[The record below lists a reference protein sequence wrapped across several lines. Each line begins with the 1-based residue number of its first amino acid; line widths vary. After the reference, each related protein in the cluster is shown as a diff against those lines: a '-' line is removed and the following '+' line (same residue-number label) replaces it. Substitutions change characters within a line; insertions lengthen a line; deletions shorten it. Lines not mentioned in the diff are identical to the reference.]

1 VTDNID
7 TQMIESPALVK
18 NRRIFGDIFH
28 LALDTFRTNRARFLL
43 TSLGTI
49 MGTVSLIWVVTISLT
64 GEKYV
69 LAYIQNIGS
78 NLIWIEYSGLADPEV
93 GAKNDFLTI
102 DDMEAVERQ
111 VPGIV
116 AATPVA
122 NLHLP
127 YSTAGT
133 EITLLILGVDP
144 QYEQI
149 RRLRLLSGRF
159 LDDQD
164 ARLVSKAAVVTERF
178 AISQFGSVDDALGKS
193 ISLSGIPFQIIGTFT
208 EGTNTYGQS
217 EIVDNT
223 ILIPYKR
230 AHYLTG
236 SDAIN
241 QIYLSASDMSSVPEV
256 SREISRI
263 IRSRHR
269 PEAVYD
275 VGNLTQVLS
284 VARTMVNVL
293 SLLLVLFS
301 LVTLL
306 VGGMGIMN
314 IMLATVNSRTLEI
327 GIRKALGATSGQ
339 IRLQFLMESTM
350 ISMGGGIVGTIL
362 GFALPLS
369 IAKYSNLQ
377 LQTSW
382 ISAVVALL
390 ASATI
395 GIAFGTVPAARA
407 ARFDPVESL
416 KAE

>member
-1 VTDNID
+1 MT
-7 TQMIESPALVK
+7 ESATAIRE
-18 NRRIFGDIFH
+18 RRIFRDIFH
-28 LALDTFRTNRARFLL
+28 LAIDTFRTNRARFLL

-69 LAYIQNIGS
+69 LSYIQNIGS
-78 NLIWIEYSGLADPEV
+78 NLIWVEYSGLADPEV
-93 GAKNDFLTI
+93 GAKNDALTI
-102 DDMEAVERQ
+102 EDMEAVQRQ
-111 VPGIV
+111 VPEV
-116 AATPVA
+116 LAATPVV

-127 YSTAGT
+127 YSSGGGV
-133 EITLLILGVDP
+133 EVRLLVLGVNP

-164 ARLVSKAAVVTERF
+164 EQLVSKAALVTEHF
-178 AISQFGSVDDALGKS
+178 AVVQFGSVDDAVGKS
-193 ISLSGIPFQIIGTFT
+193 ISLSGVPFQIIGAFA
-208 EGTNTYGQS
+208 ERTNTYGQS
-217 EIVDNT
+217 EIADDT
-223 ILIPYKR
+223 ILIPYKVAR
-230 AHYLTG
+230 YLTG

-241 QIYLSASDMSSVPEV
+241 QIYLSASDLSSVPQVSQEV
-256 SREISRI
+256 ARVV
-263 IRSRHR
+263 RSRHR

-284 VARTMVNVL
+284 VARTTVTAI
-293 SLLLVLFS
+293 SILLLLFS

-314 IMLATVNSRTLEI
+314 IMLATVSSRTREI

-339 IRLQFLMESTM
+339 IRLQFLMESTL
-350 ISMGGGIVGTIL
+350 ISVGGGLVGTIL
-362 GFALPLS
+362 GFGLPLT
-369 IAKYSNLQ
+369 IATYSDLQ

-382 ISAVVALL
+382 ISAVVALTV
-390 ASATI
+390 SCII

-407 ARFDPVESL
+407 AGFDPVDSL